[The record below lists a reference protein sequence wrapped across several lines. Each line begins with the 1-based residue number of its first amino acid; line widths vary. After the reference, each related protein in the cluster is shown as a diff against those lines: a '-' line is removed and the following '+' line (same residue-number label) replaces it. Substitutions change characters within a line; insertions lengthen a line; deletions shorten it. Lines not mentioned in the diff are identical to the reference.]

1 MFRCCVAGLYDP
13 ATNVWSSSA
22 LAPTGELAQ
31 VTAVWTGATIV
42 VAGVRE
48 DGHVVAAT
56 YNPADDHWS
65 RIDPSLPVGHPALG
79 VALAT
84 ASDRVILWSMWG
96 RTVQTGAS
104 EYTGCSGIDV
114 YRGKTSPPAGLNTNR
129 CPRLSPPAPRSSYRL
144 PIFGAEAA
152 RTRSG
157 SGRTAIVSIQPPC
170 T

>member
-1 MFRCCVAGLYDP
+1 MPSRTGVFRCCVAGLYDP

-114 YRGKTSPPAGLNTNR
+114 YRLGTGRRWQDVTASWSQHESVPTPVTAG
-129 CPRLSPPAPRSSYRL
+129 A
-144 PIFGAEAA
+144 
-152 RTRSG
+152 
-157 SGRTAIVSIQPPC
+157 
-170 T
+170 